1 MPVPPTS
8 RASQSRGSGS
18 ITLYSVLFLVL
29 LLATPTYAVS
39 RLTSV
44 IDWRVLLGVPLV
56 LSVFAFFAYRSDKRR
71 AEAGKWRVPEST
83 LHIIELLG
91 GWPGAFLA
99 QRQFRHKTSKVSF
112 QVTFWIIVV
121 AHQFLAVDS
130 LNGWRLSKDAL
141 RYLRSL

>member
-1 MPVPPTS
+1 
-8 RASQSRGSGS
+8 
-18 ITLYSVLFLVL
+18 
-29 LLATPTYAVS
+29 
-39 RLTSV
+39 
-44 IDWRVLLGVPLV
+44 LGVPLV
-56 LSVFAFFAYRSDKRR
+56 LSIFAFFAYRSDKRR

-83 LHIIELLG
+83 LHIIEILG

-112 QVTFWIIVV
+112 QIIFWIIIM

-141 RYLRSL
+141 RFLKSL